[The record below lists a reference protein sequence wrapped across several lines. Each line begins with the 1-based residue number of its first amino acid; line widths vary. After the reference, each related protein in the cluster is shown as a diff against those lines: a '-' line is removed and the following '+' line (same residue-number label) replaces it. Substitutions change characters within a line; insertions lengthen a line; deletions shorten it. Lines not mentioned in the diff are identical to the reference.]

1 MPICTLLTDFGLT
14 DYYVAAVKGVLLSLA
29 GEVSL
34 IDISHDVRR
43 GDIEGAS
50 FLLEAAVPSFPAG
63 TVHLAI
69 VDPGVGSQ
77 RRLLVVSYER
87 QLVVSPDNGLVTP
100 LLADSRV
107 WSVECDDLYPPAPGG
122 TFHGRDRF
130 APIAAFLLNGGDPAT
145 LGPRI
150 SDPTVLP
157 FVPARREDSSLL
169 GSVRHID
176 RYGNVVTNIPSDWL
190 EGNLDRAVV
199 GELVVKRY
207 ARYYAEIAVG
217 ESAVVPG
224 SLGTL
229 ELSKRDGDLAADAAV
244 ERGMSVRVLIGAA
257 QVE

>member
-1 MPICTLLTDFGLT
+1 MPICTLLTDFGLA

-34 IDISHDVRR
+34 IDISHDVQP
-43 GDIEGAS
+43 GDVEAAS
-50 FLLEAAVPSFPAG
+50 FLLEAAIPSFPAG
-63 TVHLAI
+63 TVHLAV

-77 RRLLVVSYER
+77 RRLLVVSYES

-100 LLADSRV
+100 LLDDSRV
-107 WSVECDDLYPPAPGG
+107 WSVEREDLYLPAPGA

-130 APIAAFLLNGGDPAT
+130 APIAAFLLKGGDPAK

-150 SDPTVLP
+150 SDPAVVP
-157 FVPARREDSSLL
+157 FVAATRESSSLV

-176 RYGNVVTNIPSDWL
+176 SYGNVVTNIPSDWL
-190 EGNLDRAVV
+190 EGNLDRVVV
-199 GELVVKRY
+199 GKLVVKRY

-229 ELSKRDGDLAADAAV
+229 EISKRDGDLATDGAV
-244 ERGMSVRVLIGAA
+244 ERGMSVRVLMA
-257 QVE
+257 QRDR